1 MTQRSQGN
9 TGTSNVHYDLIS
21 VMYHALKG
29 AQTYDMY
36 IRDAEQEGDQEAGQF
51 FREVKQEDQR
61 RAERAK
67 QLFTQR
73 ASKVGSR

>member
-9 TGTSNVHYDLIS
+9 TGISNVQYDLVS
-21 VMYHALKG
+21 VMYHALQG
-29 AQTYDMY
+29 AQTNETYS
-36 IRDAEQEGDQEAGQF
+36 RDAEQEGDQEAAQF
-51 FREVKQEDQR
+51 FREVKQEDQK
-61 RAERAK
+61 RAERGK